1 MLSIG
6 TNMNPAQMNPSF
18 ASRQVDI
25 NMPAARQGAGGAKPS
40 VEISFSPHA
49 QQMLNID
56 TQSLAAKGYGAVNI
70 DLDGQPGAEISI
82 DLQSGTTPSMV
93 TVTNY
98 GTTNAQN
105 LAQSL
110 FGRDPTE
117 QDMLMVLM
125 ELLAQAQE
133 SQPAQPDELQL
144 LLEALQAN
152 EAKDQE
158 QDALIESLRQEIR
171 ALTPQSPAGA
181 ESAPAEKNSVSA

>member
-6 TNMNPAQMNPSF
+6 TNMNPVHTSPV
-18 ASRQVDI
+18 SRQVDI
-25 NMPAARQGAGGAKPS
+25 NMPAARQGAGGVKPS
-40 VEISFSPHA
+40 VEISLSPDA
-49 QQMLNID
+49 RQMLNID

-82 DLQSGTTPSMV
+82 DLQSGSTPAMV

-117 QDMLMVLM
+117 QDMLALLL
-125 ELLAQAQE
+125 EFLAQAQE

-158 QDALIESLRQEIR
+158 QDALIEALRQEIR
-171 ALTPQSPAGA
+171 ALTPHSPADE
-181 ESAPAEKNSVSA
+181 ESASAEKSSTPA